1 VTARG
6 PVIRTHQPLRSGK
19 RATPGK
25 KKTRDEENI
34 AKENKMKESRYEKY
48 IVRKT
53 LPPAH
58 AGPNEGIRAKDWINT
73 GALVLSNHK
82 LFNETNSIVEWGMV
96 TADSG
101 INIAPPHTHD
111 YDELFIFLGT
121 DPKDP
126 YDLGA
131 DYEIWLGEG
140 NEFEKVIINTSGSLY
155 IPSGLAHMPHFWK
168 NVKRPVIY
176 LMIMF
181 DTTDYVFKPASTEGR
196 PTA

>member
-1 VTARG
+1 ME
-6 PVIRTHQPLRSGK
+6 K
-19 RATPGK
+19 
-25 KKTRDEENI
+25 
-34 AKENKMKESRYEKY
+34 SRYEKY
-48 IVRKT
+48 IVRKP
-53 LPPAH
+53 LPPEH
-58 AGPNEGIRAKDWINT
+58 AGPDEGIKAKDWVNT
-73 GALVLSNHK
+73 GALVLCDKK
-82 LFNETNSIVEWGMV
+82 LFKEAGSIVEWGMV

-101 INIAPPHTHD
+101 FNMAKPHTHD

-140 NEFEKVIINTSGSLY
+140 EELEKVTINTSASLF
-155 IPSGLAHMPHFWK
+155 IPAGLAHMPHFWK

-181 DTTDYVFKPASTEGR
+181 DSTGYVFKPASAEGR
-196 PTA
+196 PAG